1 MYNPFNILCLTCK
14 HCSNIHDGDRT
25 DGISAEMVFYCDAYH
40 KKLCSFRL
48 RCRNYDAIEDEKY
61 TNAEM
66 IAKQL
71 FIMEEYDTITDL
83 FDCSYMR
90 LPMKV
95 DCWNTDCTKCK
106 SEWLSDQFK
115 DNKI

>member
-25 DGISAEMVFYCDAYH
+25 DGISAETSFHCNAYQ
-40 KKLCSFRL
+40 KELYSFRL
-48 RCRNYDAIEDEKY
+48 RCRNYTSIEDEKY

-66 IAKQL
+66 IAKEL
-71 FIMEEYDTITDL
+71 FTMEEYETITGL

-90 LPMKV
+90 LPTEV
-95 DCWNTDCTKCK
+95 DCWNTDCSECK

-115 DNKI
+115 NNKI